1 MRAGYMSAIGAAEFR
16 SDMPE
21 PQIRY
26 DNDVKIHVRKCGIC
40 GSEVHAL
47 HGKHPFRIPPVLSG
61 PEFAGDIIEVGR
73 GVTKFKVGDRVTAEP
88 QYGCGECYYCKRG
101 MYNLCT
107 SKRVLGA
114 SYKLPELD
122 GGEWTGPMGE
132 YIVVPEKTVVK
143 LADNVSYEEGA
154 LIEPIAN
161 GVYAVRRA
169 NITHDS
175 TIAIIGC
182 GPIGLGDLIGAKLYD
197 PKLIVMADISD
208 INLKMAREFGCEHV
222 VNSREQD
229 LEKVVMELT
238 DGVGVDMV
246 FLGFGDAPTIEQAC
260 RIVRR
265 GGVVHQ
271 HALMLDGI
279 GFPYQI
285 HQQHEL
291 SFIAYNMYK
300 YEEFEVIC
308 DEIAKG
314 RISGLE
320 RMVTQRYP
328 IEQFREAMEMAD
340 KRPEPVVKVMLEF

>member
-1 MRAGYMSAIGAAEFR
+1 
-16 SDMPE
+16 
-21 PQIRY
+21 
-26 DNDVKIHVRKCGIC
+26 
-40 GSEVHAL
+40 
-47 HGKHPFRIPPVLSG
+47 
-61 PEFAGDIIEVGR
+61 
-73 GVTKFKVGDRVTAEP
+73 
-88 QYGCGECYYCKRG
+88 
-101 MYNLCT
+101 
-107 SKRVLGA
+107 
-114 SYKLPELD
+114 
-122 GGEWTGPMGE
+122 
-132 YIVVPEKTVVK
+132 
-143 LADNVSYEEGA
+143 
-154 LIEPIAN
+154 
-161 GVYAVRRA
+161 
-169 NITHDS
+169 
-175 TIAIIGC
+175 
-182 GPIGLGDLIGAKLYD
+182 
-197 PKLIVMADISD
+197 
-208 INLKMAREFGCEHV
+208 
-222 VNSREQD
+222 
-229 LEKVVMELT
+229 
-238 DGVGVDMV
+238 MV